1 MQAVVTKG
9 SLWLP
14 LVLSIAV
21 AGCASATDDS
31 TQQELAQLRK
41 DVDALNLSAHR
52 TRGESETL
60 LSQMDRRSRE
70 QAAEST
76 RQTNAINARIEALS
90 TDLNRLSARV
100 DELNQRLDNLS
111 RSGGTTP
118 GGSGSLSSGGPSS
131 GGSSSGGLSSGG
143 LSSGGLSSGGLSSG
157 DPSSGGLSSGGL
169 SSGGLSSGGPSGSG
183 SSGGS
188 GSSTS
193 GGSSART
200 TPLPAPTPGPPRSSN
215 EPGAEE
221 SYKAAYSDFTKGNYT
236 LAVAEFREF
245 VRRYPDSPKVDSA
258 QYWIGECYFN
268 MGRAAASA
276 GQPERSREALE
287 RSVQEFRKVFV
298 NYPNGSQVPTA
309 LYKEALALVELK
321 QPKVAQARL
330 QYIVDNFPQSEE
342 APLARER
349 LKNLGE

>member
-52 TRGESETL
+52 TRGESETVL
-60 LSQMDRRSRE
+60 GQMDRRSRE
-70 QAAEST
+70 QTAENT
-76 RQTNAINARIEALS
+76 RQTAAMNSRIEALS
-90 TDLNRLSARV
+90 AELTRLSARV

-111 RSGGTTP
+111 RSGGSSP
-118 GGSGSLSSGGPSS
+118 AGSGN
-131 GGSSSGGLSSGG
+131 
-143 LSSGGLSSGGLSSG
+143 
-157 DPSSGGLSSGGL
+157 
-169 SSGGLSSGGPSGSG
+169 
-183 SSGGS
+183 SGGS
-188 GSSTS
+188 GSSGRS
-193 GGSSART
+193 
-200 TPLPAPTPGPPRSSN
+200 TPVPTPTPGAPRSSN

-221 SYKAAYSDFTKGNYT
+221 SYKAAYSDFTKGNYS

-245 VRRYPDSPKVDSA
+245 VRRFPDSPKVDSA

-276 GQPERSREALE
+276 GQTERSREALE

-309 LYKEALALVELK
+309 LYKEALALMDLK

-349 LKNLGE
+349 LKSLGE

>member
-21 AGCASATDDS
+21 AGCASASDDS

-41 DVDALNLSAHR
+41 DVDALKLSAHR

-76 RQTNAINARIEALS
+76 RQTNAMNARIEALS

-118 GGSGSLSSGGPSS
+118 GGSGGLSSGGP
-131 GGSSSGGLSSGG
+131 
-143 LSSGGLSSGGLSSG
+143 
-157 DPSSGGLSSGGL
+157 

-258 QYWIGECYFN
+258 QYWICECYFN

-349 LKNLGE
+349 LKSLGE

>member
-76 RQTNAINARIEALS
+76 RQTNAMNARIEALS

-118 GGSGSLSSGGPSS
+118 GGSGSLGSGGPSS

-143 LSSGGLSSGGLSSG
+143 PG
-157 DPSSGGLSSGGL
+157 SGGL

-188 GSSTS
+188 GSLTS

-200 TPLPAPTPGPPRSSN
+200 NLLPAPTPGPPRASN

>member
-1 MQAVVTKG
+1 MQAEVTKG

-76 RQTNAINARIEALS
+76 RQTNAMNARIEALS

-131 GGSSSGGLSSGG
+131 GGSSSGGGG
-143 LSSGGLSSGGLSSG
+143 LSSGG
-157 DPSSGGLSSGGL
+157 P